1 MLLCDTGVLL
11 AAGNIKDRAHQA
23 CVGLLRQVEGPLL
36 VPSPVLGE
44 IGYLLQSRVGPRAEA
59 AFLKSFGGDGF
70 TSPNWKTKTSG
81 GWPSWW
87 RPTWTCRWASLMLR

>member
-23 CVGLLRQVEGPLL
+23 CVGLLRQAEGPLL

-44 IGYLLQSRVGPRAEA
+44 IGYLLQSRVGPGQKLPSSSRSA
-59 AFLKSFGGDGF
+59 ATAS
-70 TSPNWKTKTSG
+70 TSPNWMTKTSG